1 MVGFLRWAGSI
12 LAGTFNGLIKVAL
25 AVVVVAGVLALI
37 GLAKGDGLPNNIVLT
52 ADLSAPL
59 PDSLPQTA
67 LSLAPRPL
75 SVMDTVL
82 ALDQAGRDPRVKGF
96 FVRLGSAGISVPQAE
111 ELSAAVARFRAA
123 GKFVI
128 ADAGGFL
135 SPGLGD
141 YLLATSAN
149 EIWMQPKSPFAASGA
164 GAGAVFLR
172 GLFEK
177 IDAVPQIVKRADFKS
192 AADMFMQKDYTP
204 ADRLQTTALLQS
216 WYNSATQQMAAAR
229 KITPAAFDA
238 ALQASPQF
246 ADDVKKD
253 KLIDKIGYDD
263 DAQAAAL
270 ARAGAGAEAVRLGN
284 YALATKD
291 DAEFGEGARVALI
304 TGAGDIVDGNAGG
317 GLFGG
322 QSVIAG
328 DDFARAIRAATKD
341 TEIKAILLRID
352 SPGGSVTASDQIL
365 DAVKKAKAAG
375 KTVVVSM
382 GSVAASGG
390 YYISASADRI
400 VAEPGTITGSIG
412 VLTGKV
418 SFGKSLGLIGVSA
431 DEIAVGKN
439 ALFDS
444 TISPY
449 TDDQLAALNHQADVI
464 YADFMGKV
472 AAGRKLPLAKVQ
484 EIAKGRVW
492 SGADARTQGLVDDLG
507 GFWTA
512 VADLK
517 RLSGIPA
524 GSRVVFKRYPRPHG
538 FFDALKEV
546 FGETQVSARA
556 MEGLATIAET
566 PTARAMIGALAD
578 MPRGGVELRAT
589 NVPVNF

>member
-1 MVGFLRWAGSI
+1 MVRFLRWAGSI

-25 AVVVVAGVLALI
+25 AVLLIIGALALI
-37 GLAKGDGLPNNIVLT
+37 GLAKGDGLPGNIVLT
-52 ADLSAPL
+52 ANLSAPL
-59 PDSLPQTA
+59 PDSLPQA
-67 LSLAPRPL
+67 PLSLSPRPL
-75 SVMDTVL
+75 SVMQTIL

-96 FVRLGSAGISVPQAE
+96 FIRLGSAGISVPQAE

-149 EIWMQPKSPFAASGA
+149 EIWMQPKSPFAASGE
-164 GAGAVFLR
+164 GSGAVFLR
-172 GLFEK
+172 GLFDK
-177 IDAVPQIVKRADFKS
+177 IQAVPQIVKRADFKS

-216 WYNSATQQMAAAR
+216 WYNSATEQAAAAR
-229 KITPAAFDA
+229 KITPAALDA
-238 ALQASPQF
+238 DLRASPQF
-246 ADDVKKD
+246 ADDAKKAG
-253 KLIDKIGYDD
+253 LIDKIGYDD
-263 DAQAAAL
+263 DAKAAAL
-270 ARAGAGAEAVRLGN
+270 ARAGAGAKAVRLAD
-284 YALATKD
+284 YADATKD
-291 DAEFGEGARVALI
+291 GAEFGDGARVALI
-304 TGAGDIVDGNAGG
+304 TGAGDIVDGSAGD

-328 DDFARAIRAATKD
+328 DDFARAIRDATKD
-341 TEIKAILLRID
+341 KDVKAILLRID

-365 DAVKKAKAAG
+365 HAVKQAEAAG
-375 KTVVVSM
+375 KKVVVSM

-418 SFGKSLGLIGVSA
+418 SFGKSLGLIGVTA
-431 DEIAVGKN
+431 DEIGVGKN

-449 TDDQLAALNHQADVI
+449 TDDQMAALNRQADVI
-464 YADFMGKV
+464 YADFMSKV
-472 AAGRKLPLAKVQ
+472 AAGRKLPLAKVEQ
-484 EIAKGRVW
+484 IAKGRVW
-492 SGADARTQGLVDDLG
+492 SGADAKAQGLVDDLG

-512 VADLK
+512 VADVK
-517 RLSGIPA
+517 RLAGIPA
-524 GSRVVFKRYPRPHG
+524 NSRVVFKRYPRPHS
-538 FFDALKEV
+538 FFEALDQT
-546 FGETQVSARA
+546 FGQTTASARA
-556 MEGLATIAET
+556 IEGLAAIAET
-566 PTARAMIGALAD
+566 PVARAMIGALGQT
-578 MPRGGVELRAT
+578 PRGGVELRAT
-589 NVPVNF
+589 NVPTNF